1 MLKKSIQEGVKKGIE
16 TTWMLGKVMVPV
28 YFVIA
33 FLQRTP
39 VIDWIAK
46 ACQPLMA
53 IFNLPGE
60 AAIILVIGNVL
71 TLYAAVGAI
80 KAISFTISE
89 ITIIAVM
96 LSFSHALFV
105 ETAITKKLGI
115 NVYKVIAV
123 RLGLAVVS
131 GIILGR
137 MGLILW

>member
-33 FLQRTP
+33 FLQRPP